1 MSNLEKPNAYN
12 PQSRDENPWLEGLK
26 TVGLSAILA
35 VGIRQFVAEARYIPS
50 ESMLPTLKVN
60 DRLIVD
66 KVSYHLNKPQR
77 GDIVVFN
84 PTKALEDQNF
94 HDAFIK
100 RVIGLPGDRV
110 AVRGGKV
117 IVNDQPLRENYIQ
130 ERPQYE
136 LETVTVPNDSYMVLG
151 DNRNNSYD
159 SHYWGF
165 VPKEKII
172 GRAVVR
178 FWPFDRLGGIEGDP
192 QTPELPEAPPKPTE
206 SPSGPAPES
215 KPEANPEAKSDSKP
229 EAKSDKSPTA
239 EVTPSPEASAAPEA
253 TPATP

>member
-117 IVNDQPLRENYIQ
+117 IINDQPLRENYIQ

-192 QTPELPEAPPKPTE
+192 QAPELPEAPPKPRE
-206 SPSGPAPES
+206 SPSGPAPEP

-239 EVTPSPEASAAPEA
+239 EVTPSPEASPVE
-253 TPATP
+253 TPTP

>member
-1 MSNLEKPNAYN
+1 MSNLEKPMNYKTQ
-12 PQSRDENPWLEGLK
+12 PRDENPWLEALK
-26 TVGLSAILA
+26 TIGLSAVLA

-66 KVSYHLNKPQR
+66 KVSYHFNQPQR

-100 RVIGLPGDRV
+100 RVIGLPGDRI
-110 AVRGGKV
+110 AIRGGKV
-117 IVNDQPLRENYIQ
+117 FVNDEPLRENYIQ

-136 LETVTVPNDSYMVLG
+136 LEAVTVPQNQYMVLG

-178 FWPFDRLGGIEGDP
+178 FWPFDRVGGIQGDP
-192 QTPELPEAPPKPTE
+192 NAPELPSSEVPSNKPSE
-206 SPSGPAPES
+206 SKGPANSASPSPTPSSEASPAVPAEKSPE
-215 KPEANPEAKSDSKP
+215 PATNPEA
-229 EAKSDKSPTA
+229 
-239 EVTPSPEASAAPEA
+239 
-253 TPATP
+253 PANP